1 MGTPHLWLLMEDYYL
16 SIFFKSRHLPQDVLS
31 HWLTCPGGLVG
42 DHKGPAL
49 GVALTDVHSLSQ
61 VKY

>member
-1 MGTPHLWLLMEDYYL
+1 MEDYYL